1 MSLRHAYLR
10 TTRATL
16 PYLFAVSPRA
26 EAPLV
31 VFLHGAKDRGED
43 PAKLL
48 AWGFPRFVAEAGPL
62 PYHWLA
68 LQIPEGSTWP
78 QWQGELFDLIDVLQA
93 EHRAE
98 RVVLA
103 GFSMGSAGAWQ
114 IAAERPERVA
124 GLVIVSGRKPESVG
138 AEALARLARVPIW
151 IAHGER
157 DDKAP
162 VEGAVSSYAAVRDL
176 GAAARLELYPEGDH
190 FIADAAYANAD
201 LQAWLADPSDRSRLE
216 GNAGDSRE
224 NRALESRR
232 A

>member
-1 MSLRHAYLR
+1 MPLRHARLR
-10 TTRATL
+10 TPRATL
-16 PYLFAVSPRA
+16 PYLFAVCPSGA

-48 AWGFPRFVAEAGPL
+48 AWGFPKFAGESGPL

-68 LQIPEGSTWP
+68 LQIPEGTTWP
-78 QWQGELFDLIDVLQA
+78 QWQDELFDLIDVLQP
-93 EHRAE
+93 EHRAH

-114 IAAERPERVA
+114 IAAERPDRIA
-124 GLVIVSGRKPESVG
+124 GLVLVSGRKPETIGPES
-138 AEALARLARVPIW
+138 LARLARIPVW

-157 DDKAP
+157 DDKVP
-162 VEGAVSSYAAVRDL
+162 VEGAISAYEALRDL
-176 GAAARLELYPEGDH
+176 GAAARLDLYPEGDH
-190 FIADAAYANAD
+190 FIADQAYASAD
-201 LQAWLADPSDRSRLE
+201 LQAWLADPADRAPLE
-216 GNAGDSRE
+216 GKA
-224 NRALESRR
+224 RAPEPRH